1 MLGKKI
7 PTILALLFLFLAIGG
22 VFLWRRS
29 VAPSVD
35 ASIVPKEVKITNIAD
50 NKFTVSWTT
59 SGLTNGAI
67 EYGKVGETL
76 DKRVSD
82 DRGESH
88 TGLTHHVTVADLQPN
103 TNYAF
108 RILSGTPVRRFDNN
122 GSVYSVATGSTISG
136 VPAAR
141 SLYGEVNG
149 GTTDT
154 LVYVTMP
161 DAQPASMTLTST
173 GSYSIPLST
182 IRSADMRNFVT
193 YDPAATVVSL
203 FLDNGKE
210 KSQITAST
218 TNISPVPVITLGQD
232 ADFRNAVTT
241 PTQVAQVELAS
252 PSTSPQEIPEA
263 QTPDIF
269 NVEPLAADINV
280 VTNTKFTLTNPGI
293 EGEVL
298 STTKPAFSGTGEA
311 NTELTITVSGQKT
324 VTDKVRVPANGSW
337 TWTPAIVLPLGKQ
350 KIAVS
355 YVDKDDKTQKI
366 ERGFS
371 VSTAT
376 STSEPAFVSTPSASI
391 NPSTASASVSPSP
404 RSGMPATGSGVP
416 VTGVMTPTL
425 LTLSLAF
432 AIMITGALLLAL

>member
-7 PTILALLFLFLAIGG
+7 PTILALLFLVLAIGG

-29 VAPSVD
+29 SQPSVNV
-35 ASIVPKEVKITNIAD
+35 AIVPKEVKITNIAD
-50 NKFTVSWTT
+50 NKFSVSWTT
-59 SGLTNGAI
+59 DSPTSGSV

-76 DKRVSD
+76 DKKAND
-82 DRGESH
+82 DRGISH
-88 TGLTHHVTVADLQPN
+88 NGLTHHVTITELQPG

-108 RILSGTPVRRFDNN
+108 RILSGVPEKRFDNN
-122 GSVYSVATGSTISG
+122 GNVYSVTTGTTISG

-141 SLYGEVNG
+141 SLYGDVSG
-149 GTTDT
+149 GTMDT

-182 IRSADMRNFVT
+182 IRSADMRSFVA

-210 KSQITAST
+210 KSQVTAST
-218 TNISPVPVITLGQD
+218 TNISPVPVITLGQN

-241 PTQVAQVELAS
+241 PTQVAQVEPAQSEAS
-252 PSTSPQEIPEA
+252 PSTMPVA

-269 NVEPLAADINV
+269 NVEPLAEPDINV
-280 VTNTKFTLTNPGI
+280 VTNAKFSLTNPGI

-324 VTDKVRVPANGSW
+324 EGISGIMTEVRSLSMTKKGS
-337 TWTPAIVLPLGKQ
+337 
-350 KIAVS
+350 
-355 YVDKDDKTQKI
+355 
-366 ERGFS
+366 
-371 VSTAT
+371 
-376 STSEPAFVSTPSASI
+376 
-391 NPSTASASVSPSP
+391 
-404 RSGMPATGSGVP
+404 RSFWPGSF
-416 VTGVMTPTL
+416 L
-425 LTLSLAF
+425 
-432 AIMITGALLLAL
+432 I